1 MPGLLPL
8 LGCFLDDFN
17 SCAASIAC
25 CFKVKSLSTFMDTVT
40 IYFNSFLWQRLPV
53 TPKRPVITSS
63 QPPSGRKSMS
73 RKSNLRLTSWLSWQI
88 RSIQGSLIPS
98 PKLRSRFRRPT
109 PYFRTQARD
118 NLRSSPYPRVT
129 CYRCGTPGHK
139 STQCW
144 KRVPAARNFSP
155 GHPGHNHPDRP
166 LSNMSFDAIEV
177 KQTSLQCVFP
187 FCIPP
192 FS

>member
-1 MPGLLPL
+1 MCSFYCVLLQSQVAFYFYGYCYHL
-8 LGCFLDDFN
+8 FQLVSVAKTTSDTK
-17 SCAASIAC
+17 AASYNIIATTLREKIHVPKEQ
-25 CFKVKSLSTFMDTVT
+25 FKAYFPALLADKEYTRIFDTIAKVEKS
-40 IYFNSFLWQRLPV
+40 
-53 TPKRPVITSS
+53 
-63 QPPSGRKSMS
+63 
-73 RKSNLRLTSWLSWQI
+73 
-88 RSIQGSLIPS
+88 
-98 PKLRSRFRRPT
+98 FRRPT
-109 PYFRTQARD
+109 PYFRAQARG
-118 NLRSSPYPRVT
+118 NLRSSSYPRVT

-177 KQTSLQCVFP
+177 KQTSLQCVFS

>member
-1 MPGLLPL
+1 MAKTTS
-8 LGCFLDDFN
+8 DTK
-17 SCAASIAC
+17 AASYDIIATTLREKIHVPKEQ
-25 CFKVKSLSTFMDTVT
+25 FKAFFLALLADKEYTRIFDTIAKVEKS
-40 IYFNSFLWQRLPV
+40 
-53 TPKRPVITSS
+53 
-63 QPPSGRKSMS
+63 
-73 RKSNLRLTSWLSWQI
+73 
-88 RSIQGSLIPS
+88 
-98 PKLRSRFRRPT
+98 FRRPT
-109 PYFRTQARD
+109 PYFRAQARG
-118 NLRSSPYPRVT
+118 NLRSSSYPRVT